1 MAATASRTACSLRQ
15 IEGDG
20 AGLGL
25 MGERRPAEL
34 EGDGKAD
41 LGRRRRRIRRGDEA
55 PRGQLQAELG
65 EAPLAL
71 PFLAQPRVR
80 RGRRKIGQG
89 QIG

>member
-1 MAATASRTACSLRQ
+1 
-15 IEGDG
+15 
-20 AGLGL
+20 

-41 LGRRRRRIRRGDEA
+41 LRRRGRRIRRGDET

-65 EAPLAL
+65 EAALAL
-71 PFLAQPRVR
+71 PFLPQPGVR
-80 RGRRKIGQG
+80 RGRWKIGQC